1 MKKHWFRTV
10 CIIVVFLV
18 ILYYLLPLIAKQK
31 YAICN
36 LEVYDQNNE
45 KIYEVTEQEYK
56 LGSNKFGLDFDNA
69 ISGAT
74 INDTITVEGRLP
86 DEILRNL
93 DVEVDFTQ
101 NQLIKA
107 KLVNRVSKSVLPSWF
122 SKKELKLGLDLQGG
136 MHLVL
141 DVDTKGLSKD
151 AAESSVKG
159 ALEIIRNRIDQFGVS
174 EPTIQKIGSARILVQ
189 LPGLRDANRAKGLIG
204 KTALLEFSLLAN
216 NEDIKETVDA
226 LDSYL
231 KNNYEKYAFLKKVEE
246 EKATAVEEAL
256 LEKPEELADTTSE
269 TTDTTGVIEDE
280 SKYNNLFSSL
290 IAVYGSE
297 LVVKPENLPLFKK
310 LISLPEIKKV
320 MPSGI
325 KILLGKINPKDIYG
339 ARPVYFL
346 YDKVEL
352 TGASLKSADVRIGQ
366 GMDPKTANKPYVSL
380 QFDNEGARI
389 FSNVTGQHIKERLAI
404 VLDNIVHSAPVIQDK
419 IRGGN
424 AQITGN
430 FDMKEAKDLAIV
442 LRAGNLPAPVN
453 IIEERTVGPS
463 LGSDSIKA
471 GVNAA
476 LIGMIVVVLFM
487 MIYYKISGVI
497 ADFAL
502 LCNIFIILGALTM
515 LNASLTLPGI
525 AGIILTIGMAVDANV
540 LIFERIREEIRS
552 GKTVRTAIDNGY
564 KRAVIT
570 IVDAN
575 ITTLITAIVL
585 YQFGTGPIKGFA
597 VTLSLGILAS
607 MFTAIVVT
615 RAIFDNI
622 VTRKARKTLSI

>member
-18 ILYYLLPLIAKQK
+18 IIYYLLPLVAKQK

-56 LGSNKFGLDFDNA
+56 IGSNKFGLDFDNA

-101 NQLIKA
+101 KQLIKA

-174 EPTIQKIGSARILVQ
+174 EPTIQKIGAKRILVQ
-189 LPGLRDANRAKGLIG
+189 LPGLRDANRAKNLIG
-204 KTALLEFSLLAN
+204 KTALLEFNLLAS
-216 NEDIKETVDA
+216 NEDIKQTVDA

-256 LEKPEELADTTSE
+256 LEKPEEPADTTSE

-320 MPSGI
+320 IPGGI
-325 KILLGKINPKDIYG
+325 KILLGKINPEDING
-339 ARPVYFL
+339 PRPVYFL

-424 AQITGN
+424 AMITGIN
-430 FDMKEAKDLAIV
+430 DMKEAKDLAIV

-453 IIEERTVGPS
+453 IVEERTVGPS

-471 GVNAA
+471 GFKAA
-476 LIGMIVVVLFM
+476 LIGMIIVVLFM

-502 LCNIFIILGALTM
+502 ICNILIIMAALTM

-570 IVDAN
+570 IADAN

>member
-18 ILYYLLPLIAKQK
+18 IIYYLLPLVAKQK

-36 LEVYDQNNE
+36 LEFYDQNNE
-45 KIYEVTEQEYK
+45 KIYEVTEQEYQI
-56 LGSNKFGLDFDNA
+56 GSNKFGLDFDNA

-101 NQLIKA
+101 KQLIKA
-107 KLVNRVSKSVLPSWF
+107 KLVNRISKSVLPSWF

-189 LPGLRDANRAKGLIG
+189 LPGLRDANRAKDLIG
-204 KTALLEFSLLAN
+204 KTALLEFNLLAS

-269 TTDTTGVIEDE
+269 TADTTGVIEDE
-280 SKYNNLFSSL
+280 SEYNNLFSSL
-290 IAVYGSE
+290 IAVFGSE

-320 MPSGI
+320 IPSGI
-325 KILLGKINPKDIYG
+325 TILLGKINPEDIYG
-339 ARPVYFL
+339 TRPVYFL

-453 IIEERTVGPS
+453 IVEERTVGPS

-471 GVNAA
+471 GFKAA
-476 LIGMIVVVLFM
+476 LIGMIIVVLFM
-487 MIYYKISGVI
+487 MVYYKLSGLI

-502 LCNIFIILGALTM
+502 ICNILIIMAALTM

-564 KRAVIT
+564 KKAVIT
-570 IVDAN
+570 IADAN

-622 VTRKARKTLSI
+622 VTRKAMKTLSI

>member
-1 MKKHWFRTV
+1 MKKHWFRTL
-10 CIIVVFLV
+10 CIVVVFLV
-18 ILYYLLPLIAKQK
+18 TVYYLLPLVAKQK

-56 LGSNKFGLDFDNA
+56 IGSNIFGSDFDEV
-69 ISGAT
+69 ISTAS
-74 INDTITVEGRLP
+74 INDTIAVEGRLP

-93 DVEVDFTQ
+93 DVEIDFTQ

-107 KLVNRVSKSVLPSWF
+107 ELVEKTSKTVLPAWF

-141 DVDTKGLSKD
+141 EVDTEGLSKD
-151 AAESSVKG
+151 VAESSVKG

-174 EPTIQKIGSARILVQ
+174 EPTIQKTGSERILVQ
-189 LPGLRDANRAKGLIG
+189 LPGLRDANRAKELIG
-204 KTALLEFSLLAN
+204 KTALLEFNLLAN
-216 NEDIKETVDA
+216 NEDLKETVET
-226 LDSYL
+226 LDDYL
-231 KNNYEKYAFLKKVEE
+231 KNNYEKYAFLEKIEE
-246 EKATAVEEAL
+246 EKATALEEAL
-256 LEKPEELADTTSE
+256 LEKPEEPIDTTSE
-269 TTDTTGVIEDE
+269 TTDTTKVIGDE
-280 SKYNNLFSSL
+280 SQYKNLFSSL

-297 LVVKPENLPLFKK
+297 LVIKPENLPLFRK
-310 LISLPEIKKV
+310 LIALPEIEEV

-325 KILLGKINPKDIYG
+325 KIVLGKINPKDIYG
-339 ARPVYFL
+339 TRPVYFL

-366 GMDPKTANKPYVSL
+366 GMDPKTANQPYVSL
-380 QFDNEGARI
+380 NFDNEGARI

-419 IRGGN
+419 IRDGN
-424 AQITGN
+424 AQITGISE
-430 FDMKEAKDLAIV
+430 MEEAKDLAIV
-442 LRAGNLPAPVN
+442 LQAGNLPAPVN

-471 GVNAA
+471 GFKAA
-476 LIGMIVVVLFM
+476 MIGMIIVVFFM
-487 MIYYKISGVI
+487 MIYYKLSGLI

-502 LCNIFIILGALTM
+502 MCNILIIMAALTM

-540 LIFERIREEIRS
+540 LIFERIREELRS

-564 KRAVIT
+564 KRAIIT
-570 IVDAN
+570 IADAN

-615 RAIFDNI
+615 RAIFDSI
-622 VTRKARKTLSI
+622 VTRKAIKTLSI

>member
-1 MKKHWFRTV
+1 MKKHWFRTL
-10 CIIVVFLV
+10 CIIIVFLV
-18 ILYYLLPLIAKQK
+18 TVYYLLPLVAKQK

-45 KIYEVTEQEYK
+45 KIFEVTEQEYK
-56 LGSNKFGLDFDNA
+56 IGSNIFGSDFDEA
-69 ISGAT
+69 INIAN
-74 INDTITVEGRLP
+74 INDTISVEGRLP

-93 DVEVDFTQ
+93 DIEIDFTQ

-107 KLVNRVSKSVLPSWF
+107 ELVERSSKAVLPAWF

-141 DVDTKGLSKD
+141 EVDTEELSKD

-174 EPTIQKIGSARILVQ
+174 EPTIQKIGSERILVQ
-189 LPGLRDANRAKGLIG
+189 LPGLRDANRAKELIG
-204 KTALLEFSLLAN
+204 KTALLEFNLLAN
-216 NEDIKETVDA
+216 NEDIKETVEV
-226 LDSYL
+226 LDDYL
-231 KNNYEKYAFLKKVEE
+231 MTNYDKYAFLKKIEE
-246 EKATAVEEAL
+246 EKATALEEAL
-256 LEKPEELADTTSE
+256 LETPEELADTTDE
-269 TTDTTGVIEDE
+269 TTDTTQVIEDE
-280 SKYNNLFSSL
+280 SEKNNLFSSL
-290 IAVYGSE
+290 IAIYGSE
-297 LVVKPENLPLFKK
+297 LVIKPENLPLFKK
-310 LISLPEIKKV
+310 LIALPEIKEV

-339 ARPVYFL
+339 ARPMYFL
-346 YDKVEL
+346 YEEVEL

-380 QFDNEGARI
+380 VFDNEGARI

-419 IRGGN
+419 IRDGN

-430 FDMKEAKDLAIV
+430 FEMEDAKDLAIV

-453 IIEERTVGPS
+453 IIEERSVGPS

-471 GVNAA
+471 GFNAA
-476 LIGMIVVVLFM
+476 MIGMIIVVLFM
-487 MIYYKISGVI
+487 MVYYKLSGLI

-502 LCNIFIILGALTM
+502 ICNILIIMAALSM
-515 LNASLTLPGI
+515 LNASLSLPGI

-564 KRAVIT
+564 KRAIIT
-570 IVDAN
+570 IADAN

-615 RAIFDNI
+615 KAIFDGI